1 MIRLF
6 IKDYTLQERMELYDS
21 LNAALSKSDDYECS
35 DLVLGDLQKA
45 LYWLE
50 NQIRKEEMSNAQNR

>member
-21 LNAALSKSDDYECS
+21 LNAALSKSDDYGCS
-35 DLVLGDLQKA
+35 DLVLGDLQRLFTGWKIGS
-45 LYWLE
+45 E
-50 NQIRKEEMSNAQNR
+50 RRK